1 MILELL
7 KATFSG
13 AYHFKRIVSRP
24 ALTYEGEATFSDAVK
39 DSILYFEE
47 GSYTQENEKQE
58 IYQQRIFELHSEF
71 FLILKSDGSLLH
83 RFEYPLA
90 IKGAAQLAL
99 VFSDTHICKND
110 RYHCVFS
117 IESGGR
123 FSTYYKIDGP
133 GKDYEIRTQFISS

>member
-13 AYHFKRIVSRP
+13 AYHFKRIVSCP
-24 ALTYEGEATFSDAVK
+24 ALTYEGEACFSKMSEDQT
-39 DSILYFEE
+39 SYFEE
-47 GSYTQENEKQE
+47 GTYEGVKAKQQA
-58 IYQQRIFELHSEF
+58 YQHRLFQLQGDS

-123 FSTYYKIDGP
+123 FSAYYKIDGP
-133 GKDYEIRTQFISS
+133 GKDYEIRTQFIRS